1 MQLLLFSIY
10 ISSGSSGV
18 CKGVREFS
26 SPMLKKLYVSFAKW
40 PLQKKPALVQDL
52 LHRDLGV
59 SCCSLVAFLTGILT
73 VQSLGL

>member
-1 MQLLLFSIY
+1 
-10 ISSGSSGV
+10 
-18 CKGVREFS
+18 
-26 SPMLKKLYVSFAKW
+26 MLKKLYVSFPKW